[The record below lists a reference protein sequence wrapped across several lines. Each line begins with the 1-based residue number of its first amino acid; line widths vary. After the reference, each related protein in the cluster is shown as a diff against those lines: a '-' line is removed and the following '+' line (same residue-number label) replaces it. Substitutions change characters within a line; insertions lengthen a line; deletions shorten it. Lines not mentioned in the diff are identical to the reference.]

1 MKMSKKSFLIPGVF
15 LTAAELNDGGHF
27 SGISGPGNDEEESIR
42 PFPMKFD
49 EWMQSRFVGDL
60 NKDGTATFED
70 YTQWWADNKLGADT
84 WNQLNP
90 DVQWNNEWTK

>member
-1 MKMSKKSFLIPGVF
+1 MNKKSFLAPGVF
-15 LTAAELNDGGHF
+15 LTAADLNDNGGG
-27 SGISGPGNDEEESIR
+27 SAIGGLDSLKPV
-42 PFPMKFD
+42 PMNFD

-90 DVQWNNEWTK
+90 DVQWNDEWMK